1 MNFNSLSPKYLVIQK
16 YVQFDL
22 NIHLIKM
29 DLIHTETDRD
39 NKCLIYNNF
48 TFRKVNDLKNCDVV
62 YRCSSDKTCKAG
74 IVTDKDGLGVIKIR
88 NEHNHECSEKK
99 AEVKQLR
106 VRVRKQ
112 PGDITARPSKVIRQK
127 LQTTDEKTLEPK
139 DFKNVALSLYR
150 ERRRNQP
157 KLPKSREEVFAAL
170 ETMDIVTNK
179 EENMLA
185 ALSRY
190 DDIAIFACS
199 YKHRMSLF

>member
-1 MNFNSLSPKYLVIQK
+1 MVAINAF
-16 YVQFDL
+16 
-22 NIHLIKM
+22 
-29 DLIHTETDRD
+29 
-39 NKCLIYNNF
+39 IYNNF
-48 TFRKVNDLKNCDVV
+48 TYWKVNVLKNCDVV
-62 YRCSSDKTCKAG
+62 YRCSSEKTCKVG

-88 NEHNHECSEKK
+88 NEHNHESSEKK
-99 AEVKQLR
+99 AEVKQMR

-112 PGDITARPSKVIRQK
+112 SGDMTARPSKVIRQE

-139 DFKNVALSLYR
+139 DLKNVALSLYR

-157 KLPKSREEVFAAL
+157 KLPKSLEEVFAAF

-185 ALSRY
+185 ALSRD
-190 DDIAIFACS
+190 DDIAIFTCS